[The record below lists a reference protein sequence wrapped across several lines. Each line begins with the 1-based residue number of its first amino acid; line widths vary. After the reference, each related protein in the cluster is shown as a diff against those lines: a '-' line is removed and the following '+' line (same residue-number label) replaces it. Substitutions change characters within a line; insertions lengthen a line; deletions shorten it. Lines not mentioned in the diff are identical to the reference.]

1 MNRADCGGWG
11 IRGTVKNHN
20 KSEAGDLVP
29 VRKGRVEEADSKM
42 ETEVG
47 VKMAKPVRAKKRR
60 QTNKRMKESEVR
72 QKITEDG
79 RGFVREGEP
88 TGQVR
93 GAAHLQDRAVR
104 KSERDDG

>member
-29 VRKGRVEEADSKM
+29 VRKGRVEEAESKT

-47 VKMAKPVRAKKRR
+47 VKMTKP
-60 QTNKRMKESEVR
+60 
-72 QKITEDG
+72 
-79 RGFVREGEP
+79 
-88 TGQVR
+88 
-93 GAAHLQDRAVR
+93 
-104 KSERDDG
+104 